1 MLKELIKLAS
11 YLDKKGFHKEASR
24 IDNIIFK
31 VSEEV
36 PNIKEYDIHKRR
48 KALLEG
54 KQFEDDLDLM
64 TEEEIEAEF
73 APSPEEEE
81 FFRNRR
87 DETNPYGFSQKAIE
101 LEDKKADEF
110 IIDQLRATN
119 KWFREKVFPLH
130 AKATSTGENASI
142 TADRN
147 YFYGAPNAETRNRFY
162 DSVDYFDKNA
172 IYYLNYI
179 PKGTTFRTEEDEY
192 TGKTSFV
199 LSYTGMVGSD
209 FLDTL
214 KEYNDNLLEIYSD
227 LESLVLSAPD
237 DLYKRV
243 FSKIG
248 VQSPAE

>member
-31 VSEEV
+31 VSEEEA
-36 PNIKEYDIHKRR
+36 PNIKEHDIHKRR
-48 KALLEG
+48 KSLLEG
-54 KQFEDDLDLM
+54 IEYEKNLELM
-64 TEEEIEAEF
+64 TDEELDREF
-73 APSPEEEE
+73 GMSPEQEE
-81 FFRNRR
+81 RMKNRR
-87 DETNPYGFSQKAIE
+87 DETNPFGFAEKAVE
-101 LEDKKADEF
+101 LEDKKVDEF
-110 IIDQLRATN
+110 LINQLRATN

-130 AKATSTGENASI
+130 AKSTSTGEYASI

-147 YFYGAPNAETRNRFY
+147 YFYGAPDMANRNRFY
-162 DSVDYFDKNA
+162 DSVDSFDQNA

-179 PKGTTFRTEEDEY
+179 PQGTMFRTEEDEN
-192 TGKTSFV
+192 GRTSFV
-199 LSYTGMVGSD
+199 LSSERMVGSE
-209 FLDTL
+209 FSDTF
-214 KEYNDNLLEIYSD
+214 KTYYDNLLEIYSD

-243 FSKIG
+243 FSKVG